1 MVQCFR
7 AVAYGSWAGGGGGF
21 WVGRVG
27 LGRWSGID
35 RESRRSARGGGCM
48 VPFAL
53 YLLVFGYRGKFASPI
68 TLLL

>member
-7 AVAYGSWAGGGGGF
+7 AVAYGSWAGGF

-27 LGRWSGID
+27 LGRRSGID
-35 RESRRSARGGGCM
+35 RESRRSARGGCM